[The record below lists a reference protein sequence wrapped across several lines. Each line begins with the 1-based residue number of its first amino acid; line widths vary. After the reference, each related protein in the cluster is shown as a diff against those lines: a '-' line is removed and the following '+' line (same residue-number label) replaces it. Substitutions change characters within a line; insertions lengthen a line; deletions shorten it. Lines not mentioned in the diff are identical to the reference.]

1 MSIRVANKNDV
12 PKICT
17 LVKSLSYF
25 YLESDKTE
33 LPNWFAET
41 LTSEAFQNRVQS
53 NEYQNFVYEEQGEIV
68 GYLALKNNSH
78 LYHLFVSES
87 YQGKGISRYLWS
99 HALTKC
105 VSDLYTLRSSLFAV
119 PIYKKFGF
127 KVIGEAG
134 EKDGIGYQAMELRV

>member
-25 YLESDKTE
+25 YLESDKAE

-41 LTSEAFQNRVQS
+41 LTTEAFQNRVKS
-53 NEYQNFVYEEQGEIV
+53 NEYHNFVYESHGEIV

-87 YQGKGISRYLWS
+87 YQGKGISRCLWN

-105 VSDLYTLRSSLFAV
+105 VSDIYTLRSSLFAV

-127 KVIGEAG
+127 KAVGDAR
-134 EKDGIGYQAMELRV
+134 EKDGIGYQSMELRV